1 MSYRKRP
8 IMGTDVI
15 TNGQTGALL
24 VEPTTTISNLLG
36 DGSDDAWHLTSSA
49 TMAKALYQFTSLEID
64 EGVVLSAPQ
73 WWIDLIPVVEIRCQT
88 PIVLNGSIAAGN
100 VTGWNNWG
108 TIAPTGRD
116 SSYPRNGQ
124 GPALIAPS
132 TDDVDFLGLYTIAG
146 AGNSSYASRLGGGW
160 LSPVLPGYSDSYL
173 TSDPS
178 SYITD
183 DPVTFIG
190 IDRPFRFAAGGGGS
204 CDSGADGSGG
214 GNGGGI
220 LLIRAPGIIFGPN
233 ASITARGGD
242 ASTDGTNHN
251 AGGGGGGHVEL
262 WTQAALSPAEK
273 ARILVSGGAG
283 DVNGFNG
290 LDGVTI
296 YEVF

>member
-1 MSYRKRP
+1 
-8 IMGTDVI
+8 
-15 TNGQTGALL
+15 
-24 VEPTTTISNLLG
+24 LG
-36 DGSDDAWHLTSSA
+36 DGSDDAWHLTSNA

-73 WWIDLIPVVEIRCQT
+73 WWVDLIPVIEIRCQT
-88 PIVLNGSIAAGN
+88 PIVLNGSIVADN
-100 VTGWNNWG
+100 VTGVNEWG
-108 TIAPTGRD
+108 TIRPSRGD

-146 AGNSSYASRLGGGW
+146 AGNSSYPAQLAGDW
-160 LSPVLPGYSDSYL
+160 LSPVLPGYSG
-173 TSDPS
+173 
-178 SYITD
+178 SYISNDPATYVTG

-190 IDRPFRFAAGGGGS
+190 VDKPFRFAAGGGGS
-204 CDSGADGSGG
+204 CDSGGDGSGG

-290 LDGVTI
+290 LGGVTI